1 MTFKLSKVW
10 YVQVNMLELTP
21 EVNRSA
27 SQETLTADAVEN
39 FLRER
44 KFPLL
49 IENGGV
55 FFNASKNAGAKLVS
69 IAAILRDP
77 ADNGPSVSDERRAIF
92 YAAAELNVRG
102 LLYKLELKTNCFN
115 TREGQSGSTY
125 TQY

>member
-1 MTFKLSKVW
+1 
-10 YVQVNMLELTP
+10 MLELTP
-21 EVNRSA
+21 EVKRSA

-69 IAAILRDP
+69 TAAILRDP

-92 YAAAELNVRG
+92 YAAAELNVRC
-102 LLYKLELKTNCFN
+102 LVYKLELKTNFFN